1 MKTQSARFL
10 ELKARAEAAR
20 RQAENCTDEAAKQVE
35 IRRQQ
40 DFEKLAED
48 EARNVRT

>member
-1 MKTQSARFL
+1 MKNPSPKFL

-20 RQAENCTDEAAKQVE
+20 RRAQNCVDETAKQVE

-48 EARNVRT
+48 EKRNIS